1 MAIYHANIT
10 LERDTYCVHLQDED
24 DLFFVVPTTDDG
36 SANWARLQAWL
47 DEGNT
52 VADDMSNQD
61 THYIAQRKAEYPS
74 YADQL
79 DKIFHE
85 GIDAWKADIQAIK
98 DQFPKPSS

>member
-10 LERDTYCVHLQDED
+10 LERDTCCVHLQDED
-24 DLFFVVPTTDDG
+24 ELFFIVPTTDDG
-36 SANWARLQAWL
+36 SANWVRLQAWL

-52 VADDMSNQD
+52 VADDMSGKD

-85 GIDAWKADIQAIK
+85 GIDAWKAEIQTIK
-98 DQFPKPSS
+98 DQFPKP

>member
-1 MAIYHANIT
+1 MTIYHANIT

-24 DLFFVVPTTDDG
+24 ELFFIVPTTDDG
-36 SANWARLQAWL
+36 SANWIRLQAWL

-52 VADDMSNQD
+52 VADDMSEKD
-61 THYIAQRKAEYPS
+61 THYISQRKAEYPS

-85 GIDAWKADIQAIK
+85 GIDAWKAEIQAVK
-98 DQFPKPSS
+98 NQFPKP

>member
-1 MAIYHANIT
+1 MAVYHANIT

-24 DLFFVVPTTDDG
+24 EMFFIVPATSDG
-36 SANWARLQAWL
+36 SENWTRLQSWL

-52 VADDMSNQD
+52 VADDMSGKD

-74 YADQL
+74 YADQF

-85 GIDAWKADIQAIK
+85 GVDAWKAEIQAVK
-98 DQFPKPSS
+98 ASYPKP